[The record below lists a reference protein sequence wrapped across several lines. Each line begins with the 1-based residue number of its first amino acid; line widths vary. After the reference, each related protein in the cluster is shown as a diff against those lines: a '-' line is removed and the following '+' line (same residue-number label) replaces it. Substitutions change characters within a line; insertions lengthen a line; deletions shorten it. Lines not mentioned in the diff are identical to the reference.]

1 MATASEMTAA
11 PRANRNTETASATAA
26 SATIASY
33 GDHRLGLNHV
43 SAKARA
49 RARLPRDGQLV
60 NRHLARSRLLGPVRQ
75 TVNHGTPPILPP
87 QV

>member
-1 MATASEMTAA
+1 L
-11 PRANRNTETASATAA
+11 NQGRNTETASATAA

-60 NRHLARSRLLGPVRQ
+60 NRHLARSRLPGPLRQ
-75 TVNHGTPPILPP
+75 TVNYGTPPIPP
-87 QV
+87 PKV